1 MFQDNLIFKHIF
13 MHLFFKSSFMFSL
26 HLFLICP
33 GVHVLYNCDDIYRT
47 ILFAYRGFLCCF
59 VLIMMS
65 NLHISHSQNVIL
77 NKNNV
82 EKFHWT
88 NENVNRLVERWKIF
102 LLKMGKCENVFLVS
116 WNHIFF
122 NDFILF
128 HSLSIESINF
138 LLVVEWFPSKGN
150 HFHSSNNFLNL
161 HFVEGKNLEV
171 KAEQRRE
178 ENEEK
183 FL

>member
-1 MFQDNLIFKHIF
+1 MQKINKSLLKTNVVMKLKFIHQQMSFRIINKILWVLLIYIFFLNIFFSMFQDNLIFKHIF
-13 MHLFFKSSFMFSL
+13 MHSFFKSSFMFSL

-88 NENVNRLVERWKIF
+88 WKCKSFSRKMENFPFENGKMWKCFSSIMKSYIF
-102 LLKMGKCENVFLVS
+102 
-116 WNHIFF
+116 
-122 NDFILF
+122 
-128 HSLSIESINF
+128 
-138 LLVVEWFPSKGN
+138 
-150 HFHSSNNFLNL
+150 
-161 HFVEGKNLEV
+161 
-171 KAEQRRE
+171 
-178 ENEEK
+178 
-183 FL
+183 